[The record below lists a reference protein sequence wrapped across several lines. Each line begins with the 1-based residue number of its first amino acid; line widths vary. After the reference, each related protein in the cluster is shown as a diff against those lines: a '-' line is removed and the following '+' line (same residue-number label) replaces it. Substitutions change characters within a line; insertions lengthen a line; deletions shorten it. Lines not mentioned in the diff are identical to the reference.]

1 MRTSRQVYRIF
12 KMTYSDVHGSCC
24 LVASGIVDEY
34 AFKRVC
40 ETDEAVWPG
49 FGGWKDELDR
59 AVLL

>member
-1 MRTSRQVYRIF
+1 
-12 KMTYSDVHGSCC
+12 MTYSDVHGSCC